1 METTKTAARRPSIRS
16 RIAAVL
22 ATATF
27 ASILGFGAAAAAPSP
42 TMAAAPPWYSIET
55 FELGLINCTRTGGW
69 VRTDGTCKGYGSG
82 TYSKYVAPLKRTAG
96 LSAVARRWAKHL
108 AANGA
113 CAHGDPGARLRAAG
127 YHGSAWGENIGC
139 GSYYAARRAVL
150 LSHLAFQAEK
160 SSNGGHW
167 RNLKNPMFKSVG
179 VGVWRTSGRTR
190 LVIDFYRP

>member
-1 METTKTAARRPSIRS
+1 
-16 RIAAVL
+16 
-22 ATATF
+22 
-27 ASILGFGAAAAAPSP
+27 
-42 TMAAAPPWYSIET
+42 MAATPQWYSIET

-113 CAHGDPGARLRAAG
+113 CAHGDPGARLRTAG

-167 RNLKNPMFKSVG
+167 RNLKNPKFKSVG

>member
-1 METTKTAARRPSIRS
+1 MRGCGPPATT
-16 RIAAVL
+16 
-22 ATATF
+22 
-27 ASILGFGAAAAAPSP
+27 
-42 TMAAAPPWYSIET
+42 
-55 FELGLINCTRTGGW
+55 
-69 VRTDGTCKGYGSG
+69 
-82 TYSKYVAPLKRTAG
+82 
-96 LSAVARRWAKHL
+96 
-108 AANGA
+108 
-113 CAHGDPGARLRAAG
+113 
-127 YHGSAWGENIGC
+127 GSAWGENIGC